1 VNEPSFAYLD
11 QVYALKIKLKRQKRI
26 IFRMSH
32 HAILISAPKRTS
44 LAFIYKQLENV
55 MPRLIQFPLKPIPI
69 TESGMYY
76 LGHFYDFN
84 TLPIQL
90 NAHFLQAPSVK
101 QYHILKTH
109 LMEILMPRIEY
120 YKKQMNIVAYLPVR
134 IRTMKGRFG
143 SHGKPHH
150 QLTFA
155 SHLIHYDLAM
165 IDAVIVHE
173 LTHYFHFNHSK
184 DFYNTLFSYY
194 PNYQDIHDK
203 IKQGLYQ

>member
-1 VNEPSFAYLD
+1 VNELSYAYLD
-11 QVYALKIKLKRQKRI
+11 QVYALKITLKRQKRI
-26 IFRMSH
+26 IFRMGH
-32 HAILISAPKRTS
+32 HSILISAPKRTS
-44 LAFIYKQLENV
+44 LTYIYQQLEKV
-55 MPRLIQFPLKPIPI
+55 MPRLIKFPLKPIPI
-69 TESGMYY
+69 TKSGMYY
-76 LGHFYDFN
+76 LGHFYDVAS
-84 TLPIQL
+84 LPIQL
-90 NAHFLQAPSVK
+90 SARFMDAPSVK
-101 QYHILKTH
+101 QYQMLKFY
-109 LMEILMPRIEY
+109 LMEIIMPRIEY
-120 YKKQMNIVAYLPVR
+120 YKKQMNIVELLPVR

-184 DFYNTLFSYY
+184 EFYHTLFSYY